1 MLTFLLAIT
10 DENDRSKV
18 EKIYIKYYKM
28 MCVVALN
35 KLSGRPNAAYEA
47 EEAVQNAFIKIIDY
61 LHAIRLDES
70 EERLNAYFAAIA
82 VNEAINILNRRAD
95 LVSIDD
101 LTDELHSDE
110 DFLESLCLQSEYE
123 QVKRAIM
130 GLEDQYRIV
139 LLMKYAEGM
148 SVRNISKVLS
158 MSEATVYTN
167 IRRGKLL
174 LLHLLKKDGII

>member
-18 EKIYIKYYKM
+18 EKIYIKYHKM
-28 MCVVALN
+28 MYVVAMN
-35 KLSGRPNAAYEA
+35 KLSGIANAAYEA

-82 VNEAINILNRRAD
+82 TNEAMNILNKQTNFI
-95 LVSIDD
+95 SIDD
-101 LTDELHSDE
+101 LSDKLHSDE
-110 DFLESLCLQSEYE
+110 DFLEDLCLQSEYE
-123 QVKRAIM
+123 HVKRTIM
-130 GLEDQYRIV
+130 GLDDQYRIV

-148 SVRNISKVLS
+148 NVREISKILS

-174 LLHLLKKDGII
+174 LLHLLKKD